1 MTTVAIVGAG
11 LAGATAAQTLR
22 DEGFDGQVVLLGEEP
37 HRPYERPPLSK
48 EYLQG
53 KSPLDKVFVHPE
65 GWYAEHEVDLRLG
78 VTATALDLQARRLL
92 TSEGDGVRYDS
103 LLIATGSTPR
113 RLTLPGSDLDG
124 VLYLRRLEDS
134 DRIRAAFAGT
144 PRVVIVGAG
153 WIGLETAAAA
163 RVAGLSVTVLEQAE
177 APLARILGSRM
188 SSVFSGLHRDNGVD
202 LRCGV
207 GISELTGTSGH
218 VTGVRLS
225 DGTLV
230 EADLVLVG
238 VGISPETGLA
248 ETAGLEVGNGI
259 TVDEHL
265 RTSDPAVFAAGDV
278 ADAYHPLL
286 GHRLRVEHWANARR
300 QGAVAARSMLGQD
313 AAYARWPYFFSDQF
327 DLGMEYT
334 GYVDPSSV
342 EDVVVRGDLPG
353 RRFVAFWLV
362 DGQVRAGMR
371 VNVWDA
377 TEAVEQLI
385 TTGRRVDAALLAD
398 PDVPLPTG

>member
-53 KSPLDKVFVHPE
+53 KSPREKVFVHPE

-103 LLIATGSTPR
+103 LLIATGSAPR

-225 DGTLV
+225 DGTLI

-313 AAYARWPYFFSDQF
+313 AAYARLPYFFSDQF

-362 DGQVRAGMR
+362 DGQVRAGMS

>member
-92 TSEGDGVRYDS
+92 TSEGDVVRYDS

-313 AAYARWPYFFSDQF
+313 AAYARLPYFFSDQF

-362 DGQVRAGMR
+362 DGQVRAGMS

-377 TEAVEQLI
+377 TEAVEQRI
-385 TTGRRVDAALLAD
+385 TTGRRVDAALPAD

>member
-1 MTTVAIVGAG
+1 MTTFAIVGAG

-22 DEGFDGQVVLLGEEP
+22 DEGFDGEVVLLGDES

-53 KSPLDKVFVHPE
+53 KSPRDKVFVHPE

-103 LLIATGSTPR
+103 LLIATGSAPR

-313 AAYARWPYFFSDQF
+313 AAYARLPYFFSDQF

-362 DGQVRAGMR
+362 DGQVRAGMS

>member
-53 KSPLDKVFVHPE
+53 KSPLDKVFVHPA

-313 AAYARWPYFFSDQF
+313 AAYARLPYFFSDQF

-362 DGQVRAGMR
+362 DGQVRAGMS

>member
-1 MTTVAIVGAG
+1 MTTFVIVGGG
-11 LAGATAAQTLR
+11 LAGATAAETLR
-22 DEGFDGQVVLLGEEP
+22 DEGYDGDLVLLGDER

-53 KSPLDKVFVHPE
+53 KSPREKVFVHPE
-65 GWYAEHEVDLRLG
+65 GWYAEHDVDLRLG
-78 VTATALDLQARRLL
+78 VTATGLDLQARRVL
-92 TSEGDGVRYDS
+92 TSDGGSVPYDGM
-103 LLIATGSTPR
+103 LIATGSTPR
-113 RLTLPGSDLDG
+113 RLALPGSDLEG
-124 VLYLRRLEDS
+124 ILYLRRLDDS

-177 APLARILGSRM
+177 APLARVLGSRM
-188 SSVFSGLHRDNGVD
+188 SAVFSQLHRDNGVD

-207 GISELTGTSGH
+207 AISELTGTGGH
-218 VTGVRLS
+218 VTGVRLD
-225 DGTLV
+225 DGS
-230 EADLVLVG
+230 EIGADLVLVG
-238 VGISPETGLA
+238 IGISPETGLA
-248 ETAGLEVGNGI
+248 AAAGLAVGNGI
-259 TVDEHL
+259 SVDEHL
-265 RTSDPAVFAAGDV
+265 RTSDPAVYAAGDV
-278 ADAYHPLL
+278 ADAFHPLL

-313 AAYARWPYFFSDQF
+313 AVYARLPYFFSDQY

-334 GYVDPSSV
+334 GYVDAAAA

-353 RRFVAFWLV
+353 RRFVAFWLA
-362 DGQVRAGMR
+362 DGRVRAGMS

-377 TEAVEQLI
+377 TEAVEGLI
-385 TTGRRVDAALLAD
+385 TSGRRVDAALLAD

>member
-1 MTTVAIVGAG
+1 MTTFAIVGGG

-22 DEGFDGQVVLLGEEP
+22 DEGYDGEVVLLGDEP

-48 EYLQG
+48 DYLQG
-53 KSPLDKVFVHPE
+53 KSPRDKVFVHPE
-65 GWYAEHEVDLRLG
+65 GWYAEHDVDLRIG
-78 VTATALDLQARRLL
+78 VSAAGLDLQARRLL
-92 TSEGDGVRYDS
+92 TSDGASVPYDS

-113 RLTLPGSDLDG
+113 RLAMPGADLDG
-124 VLYLRRLEDS
+124 VLYLRRLDDS
-134 DRIRAAFAGT
+134 DRIRAAFAAR
-144 PRVVIVGAG
+144 PSVVIVGAG

-163 RVAGLSVTVLEQAE
+163 RAAGLSVTVLEQAE

-188 SSVFSGLHRDNGVD
+188 SAVFSQLHRDNGVD

-207 GISELTGTSGH
+207 TVSELTGTSGH
-218 VTGVRLS
+218 VTGVRLG
-225 DGTLV
+225 DGTEI

-238 VGISPETGLA
+238 VGISPEATLA
-248 ETAGLEVGNGI
+248 ETAGLAIGNGI

-265 RTSDPAVFAAGDV
+265 RTSDPDVYAAGDV
-278 ADAYHPLL
+278 ADAFHPLL

-313 AAYARWPYFFSDQF
+313 AVYARLPYFFSDQY
-327 DLGMEYT
+327 DLGMEYS
-334 GYVDPSSV
+334 GYVDPAGV
-342 EDVVVRGDLPG
+342 DDVVVRGDLPG

-362 DGQVRAGMR
+362 EGKVRAGMS

-377 TEAVEQLI
+377 TETVEELI
-385 TTGRRVDAALLAD
+385 TSGRRVDATLLAD
-398 PDVPLPTG
+398 PDVPLPGG

>member
-313 AAYARWPYFFSDQF
+313 AAYARLPYFFSDQF

-362 DGQVRAGMR
+362 DGQVRAGMS

>member
-78 VTATALDLQARRLL
+78 VTANALDLQARRLL

-313 AAYARWPYFFSDQF
+313 AAYARLPYFFSDQF

-362 DGQVRAGMR
+362 DGQVRAGMS

-377 TEAVEQLI
+377 TQAVEQLI

>member
-103 LLIATGSTPR
+103 LLIATGSAPR

-313 AAYARWPYFFSDQF
+313 AAYARLPYFFSDQF

-362 DGQVRAGMR
+362 DGQVRAGMS

>member
-1 MTTVAIVGAG
+1 MTTFAIVGAG

-22 DEGFDGQVVLLGEEP
+22 DEGFDGELVLLGDEP

-53 KSPLDKVFVHPE
+53 KSPRDKVFVHPE
-65 GWYAEHEVDLRLG
+65 GWYADHDVDLRLG
-78 VTATALDLQARRLL
+78 ISATGLDLHARRLL
-92 TSEGDGVRYDS
+92 TSDGSSVQYDS

-113 RLTLPGSDLDG
+113 RIALPGADLDG
-124 VLYLRRLEDS
+124 VLYLRRLDDS
-134 DRIRAAFAGT
+134 DRIRDAFAGT

-163 RVAGLSVTVLEQAE
+163 RVAGLSVTVLEHAG
-177 APLARILGSRM
+177 APLERILGSRM
-188 SSVFSGLHRDNGVD
+188 SAVFSRLHRDNGVD

-207 GISELTGTSGH
+207 TITELTGTSGH
-218 VTGVRLS
+218 VTGVRLG
-225 DGTLV
+225 DGTEI

-238 VGISPETGLA
+238 FGISPETSLAEAGGLA
-248 ETAGLEVGNGI
+248 IGNGI

-265 RTSDPAVFAAGDV
+265 RTSDPDVYAAGDV
-278 ADAYHPLL
+278 ADAFHPLL

-300 QGAVAARSMLGQD
+300 QGAVAARSMLGQEVV
-313 AAYARWPYFFSDQF
+313 YTRLPYFFTDQY

-334 GYVDPSSV
+334 GYVDPAAV
-342 EDVVVRGDLPG
+342 DDVVVRGDLPG

-362 DGQVRAGMR
+362 DGRVRAGMS

-377 TEAVEQLI
+377 TEAVEELI
-385 TTGRRVDAALLAD
+385 TSGRRVDAALLAD
-398 PDVPLPTG
+398 PGVPLPTG